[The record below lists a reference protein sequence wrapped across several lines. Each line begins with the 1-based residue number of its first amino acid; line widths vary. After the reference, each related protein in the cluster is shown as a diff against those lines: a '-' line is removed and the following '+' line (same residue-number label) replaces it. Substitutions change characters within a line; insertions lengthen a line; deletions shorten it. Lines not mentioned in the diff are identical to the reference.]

1 MKNLLQ
7 SPNLMVNVKSV
18 LLKIKKIRM
27 PTVITSIQH
36 HTRDPRS
43 ERGKKKWCSWKVK
56 HTEQSQRMNKKEQIQ
71 ISYTDL
77 T

>member
-43 ERGKKKWCSWKVK
+43 EREKKWCSWKVNI
-56 HTEQSQRMNKKEQIQ
+56 QSNLKE
-71 ISYTDL
+71 
-77 T
+77 

>member
-27 PTVITSIQH
+27 PTANHFIQH

-43 ERGKKKWCSWKVK
+43 EGKKMVLLESETYRAISKN
-56 HTEQSQRMNKKEQIQ
+56 EQKRINSNFI
-71 ISYTDL
+71 Y
-77 T
+77 

>member
-7 SPNLMVNVKSV
+7 SPNLMVNIKSV

-43 ERGKKKWCSWKVK
+43 ERGKKNGAPGKW
-56 HTEQSQRMNKKEQIQ
+56 NI
-71 ISYTDL
+71 
-77 T
+77 